1 MTTTLRET
9 IKGVAENF
17 STDFVVSIEGTD
29 LRSPPRA
36 MRPATMSR
44 RHRKLAQLWKFA
56 LQTAMKAAGLR
67 LNYRIGFVLAHDL
80 GATTEMLR
88 ATEDASSVPVKERLK
103 EVVLYSIS
111 EEYFELRKKL
121 GLAVDG

>member
-1 MTTTLRET
+1 
-9 IKGVAENF
+9 
-17 STDFVVSIEGTD
+17 
-29 LRSPPRA
+29 
-36 MRPATMSR
+36 
-44 RHRKLAQLWKFA
+44 
-56 LQTAMKAAGLR
+56 
-67 LNYRIGFVLAHDL
+67 
-80 GATTEMLR
+80 MLR

>member
-1 MTTTLRET
+1 LASLVS
-9 IKGVAENF
+9 KLLQSGGALDLKKWVAA
-17 STDFVVSIEGTD
+17 ID
-29 LRSPPRA
+29 L
-36 MRPATMSR
+36 
-44 RHRKLAQLWKFA
+44 
-56 LQTAMKAAGLR
+56 TAD
-67 LNYRIGFVLAHDL
+67 RIGFVLAHDL